1 MTVRRYFSPV
11 SVFVNRKMVGEE
23 TKKRT
28 RTRRNRNL
36 KESEI
41 NIGKRTR
48 RKGNMESEMMA
59 RE

>member
-1 MTVRRYFSPV
+1 
-11 SVFVNRKMVGEE
+11 MVGEE

-41 NIGKRTR
+41 NVGKRTR